1 MAIFGE
7 CSLKK
12 EKAQMKKCTGILLLG
27 IVALAASPLYAQD
40 ATPTTVTVIKQ
51 GYEGIKS
58 NIMKAADKMPEDGYA
73 FKPTPEEMSFGGWL
87 NHVAQAQ
94 TAICSRAAGAA
105 KNMDTS
111 AKTSKAD
118 VQAALKESFDTC
130 DAVYNALTDANSND
144 SVPSFRGN
152 TTRLATL
159 AQNVIHDNEC
169 YGSMAVYLRLKGIVP
184 PSSEGRGRGR

>member
-1 MAIFGE
+1 
-7 CSLKK
+7 
-12 EKAQMKKCTGILLLG
+12 MKKCTGILLLG

-51 GYEGIKS
+51 SYEGIKN

-105 KNMDTS
+105 KNMDAS

-130 DAVYNALTDANSND
+130 DAVYSGLTDANSND

-152 TTRLATL
+152 TTRLAAL
-159 AQNVIHDNEC
+159 AGNVIHDNEC

-184 PSSEGRGRGR
+184 PSTEGRGRGR